1 MDQTDISPSKLLSQ
15 FRQCSHLQRRTC
27 HMQGQ
32 GRILR
37 LLLEHGTLTQKQLA
51 DITQRRSAT
60 LSDQLEMMESVGWIT
75 RVKNQADKRNIDV
88 ALTDAG
94 LAKAKEAEQERTRT
108 ANSLFSVLSIQE
120 QRQLSHILQKLYDS
134 WQKNPLCRQEKEEP

>member
-1 MDQTDISPSKLLSQ
+1 
-15 FRQCSHLQRRTC
+15 
-27 HMQGQ
+27 MQGQ

-60 LSDQLEMMESVGWIT
+60 LSEQLEMMESVGWIT

-108 ANSLFSVLSIQE
+108 ADSLFSVLSVQE